1 VSEAGYA
8 DAIRTAREAAG
19 KDPGELAAALGMT
32 YESYRDLEWHD
43 DEITTVV
50 SFREVTKLAELLE
63 LDLRRL
69 FGGGAGV
76 LTFEDLAAAVRART
90 TEVPLEQLENEL
102 GWELADPLA
111 DPQAFGEFSLD
122 GLADVAT
129 PFGLDWRELL
139 PTSACH

>member
-50 SFREVTKLAELLE
+50 SFREVT
-63 LDLRRL
+63 
-69 FGGGAGV
+69 
-76 LTFEDLAAAVRART
+76 
-90 TEVPLEQLENEL
+90 
-102 GWELADPLA
+102 
-111 DPQAFGEFSLD
+111 
-122 GLADVAT
+122 
-129 PFGLDWRELL
+129 
-139 PTSACH
+139 